1 MKSLREMTGNMKEGM
16 DQKRE
21 SILEHSRKL
30 FSVYGVRKTTVDDIA
45 KNAKVAKGTIYN
57 YFQSKEDVFSQVVK
71 TESRIVLDKVKEQVN
86 AAPTARE
93 KLKRLVVTKIK
104 YFKEVIVFYKVEQ
117 EKAEELLPETHSLR
131 EEFFREEENMISEI
145 INYGTARGEIEKVS
159 YAGLLSHILL
169 LALKE
174 LESPWVIELELE
186 EVEKIAGR
194 LVDVLFDGISVKK

>member
-1 MKSLREMTGNMKEGM
+1 MKSLREMTGNIKEGM
-16 DQKRE
+16 DLKRE

-30 FSVYGVRKTTVDDIA
+30 FSVFGVRKTTVDDIA

-71 TESRIVLDKVKEQVN
+71 AESRIVLDKVKEQIN
-86 AAPTARE
+86 AVSSARE

-117 EKAEELLPETHSLR
+117 EQAEELLPETQALR

-145 INYGTARGEIEKVS
+145 INYGTEHGEIEKVS
-159 YAGLLSHILL
+159 YGGLLSHIIL

-174 LESPWVIELELE
+174 LERPWVIELELE
-186 EVEKIAGR
+186 EVEKMTGR